1 MVYVFCAFYGEC
13 SGLIKRYNLKKR
25 QTDKY
30 YRFDVFENENQ
41 PVRIILT
48 GQGSVMAA
56 AAVSGAAS
64 FFGIRAED
72 AIINVG
78 TCAGD
83 YEPGQ
88 VFICNK
94 ITEEATGRTFYPDM
108 ILRSGLL
115 ERELVTVPVVIRKSI
130 YEHVSRQAAK
140 QNQGLIQEA
149 GLEQHK
155 YEWKPD
161 LTLEAYINVNTNANM
176 DANANVNTNIN
187 KDSHNMALYDM
198 EAAAIYQAA
207 NLYVGPHRMGFVKV
221 VSDNGD
227 IEGLTSDFIK
237 KLMTE
242 AVDEI
247 SSYVDMFVTDAGN
260 WHNDKLNSGKNN
272 SIQQQHME
280 HYSLND
286 NMCRA
291 EESTQFTNQLCK
303 DLHCSKVMENQVRQL
318 IKYLSLEGTDYM
330 TYINRLYDEGR
341 LPAHD
346 KKNGKVCLDEIKREL
361 L

>member
-13 SGLIKRYNLKKR
+13 SQLIRHYNLKKR
-25 QTDKY
+25 QADKY
-30 YRFDVFENENQ
+30 YRFDVFENEDL

-64 FFGIRAED
+64 FFGINPD
-72 AIINVG
+72 DVIINLG

-83 YEPGQ
+83 YGAGK

-108 ILRSGLL
+108 ILRSSLS
-115 ERELVTVPVVIRKSI
+115 EKELVTVPTAIRKPI
-130 YEHVSRQAAK
+130 
-140 QNQGLIQEA
+140 
-149 GLEQHK
+149 HK
-155 YEWKPD
+155 YAD
-161 LTLEAYINVNTNANM
+161 
-176 DANANVNTNIN
+176 

-227 IEGLTSDFIK
+227 IEGLTPDFIK
-237 KLMTE
+237 GLMAE

-247 SSYVDMFVTDAGN
+247 ASYVDMLVTDAF
-260 WHNDKLNSGKNN
+260 DKLNSGKNN
-272 SIQQQHME
+272 SIQQQ
-280 HYSLND
+280 
-286 NMCRA
+286 A
-291 EESTQFTNQLCK
+291 NQLCK

-318 IKYLSLEGTDYM
+318 IRYLSLEGTDYM
-330 TYINRLYDEGR
+330 TYIGKLYDEGK

>member
-13 SGLIKRYNLKKR
+13 SGLIKHYNLKKR

-30 YRFDVFENENQ
+30 YRFYVFENENQ
-41 PVRIILT
+41 PIRIILT

-64 FFGIRAED
+64 FFGIKAED

-108 ILRSGLL
+108 ILRSGLP
-115 ERELVTVPVVIRKSI
+115 ERGLVTVPVVI
-130 YEHVSRQAAK
+130 
-140 QNQGLIQEA
+140 N
-149 GLEQHK
+149 
-155 YEWKPD
+155 KPIH
-161 LTLEAYINVNTNANM
+161 EYV
-176 DANANVNTNIN
+176 N

-227 IEGLTSDFIK
+227 IEGLTPDFIK
-237 KLMTE
+237 KLMAE

-247 SSYVDMFVTDAGN
+247 ASYVDMFVTDT
-260 WHNDKLNSGKNN
+260 HD
-272 SIQQQHME
+272 
-280 HYSLND
+280 
-286 NMCRA
+286 MCRA

-318 IKYLSLEGTDYM
+318 IKYLSLEDTDYM

>member
-13 SGLIKRYNLKKR
+13 SGLIKHYNLRKR

-64 FFGIRAED
+64 FFGIKAED

-83 YEPGQ
+83 YESGQ

-108 ILRSGLL
+108 ILRSGLP
-115 ERELVTVPVVIRKSI
+115 ERELVTVPVVI
-130 YEHVSRQAAK
+130 
-140 QNQGLIQEA
+140 
-149 GLEQHK
+149 HK
-155 YEWKPD
+155 PIHEY
-161 LTLEAYINVNTNANM
+161 A
-176 DANANVNTNIN
+176 N

-227 IEGLTSDFIK
+227 IEGLTPDFII
-237 KLMTE
+237 KLMAE

-247 SSYVDMFVTDAGN
+247 ASYVDRFVTDAGN

-286 NMCRA
+286 DMCRA

>member
-13 SGLIKRYNLKKR
+13 SGLIKHYNLKKC

-64 FFGIRAED
+64 FFGIKAED

-108 ILRSGLL
+108 ILRSSLP
-115 ERELVTVPVVIRKSI
+115 ERELVTAPVVIRKSI
-130 YEHVSRQAAK
+130 HEYA
-140 QNQGLIQEA
+140 
-149 GLEQHK
+149 
-155 YEWKPD
+155 
-161 LTLEAYINVNTNANM
+161 
-176 DANANVNTNIN
+176 N

-227 IEGLTSDFIK
+227 IEGLTPDFIK
-237 KLMTE
+237 GLMAE

-247 SSYVDMFVTDAGN
+247 ASYVDMFVADTHD
-260 WHNDKLNSGKNN
+260 
-272 SIQQQHME
+272 
-280 HYSLND
+280 
-286 NMCRA
+286 MCRA

-330 TYINRLYDEGR
+330 TYINKLYNEGR

>member
-1 MVYVFCAFYGEC
+1 MVYIFCAFYGEC
-13 SGLIKRYNLKKR
+13 SGLIKHYNLKKR

-64 FFGIRAED
+64 FFGINAED

-108 ILRSGLL
+108 ILRSGLP
-115 ERELVTVPVVIRKSI
+115 ERELVTVPVVI
-130 YEHVSRQAAK
+130 
-140 QNQGLIQEA
+140 
-149 GLEQHK
+149 HK
-155 YEWKPD
+155 PIHEY
-161 LTLEAYINVNTNANM
+161 V
-176 DANANVNTNIN
+176 N
-187 KDSHNMALYDM
+187 KDSYDMALYDM

-227 IEGLTSDFIK
+227 IEGLTPDFIK
-237 KLMTE
+237 KLMAE

-247 SSYVDMFVTDAGN
+247 ASYVDMFVTDAGN

-286 NMCRA
+286 DMCRA

-330 TYINRLYDEGR
+330 IYINRLYDEGR

>member
-13 SGLIKRYNLKKR
+13 SGLIKHYNLKKR

-64 FFGIRAED
+64 FFGIKAED

-108 ILRSGLL
+108 ILRSGLP
-115 ERELVTVPVVIRKSI
+115 ERELVTVPVVI
-130 YEHVSRQAAK
+130 
-140 QNQGLIQEA
+140 
-149 GLEQHK
+149 HK
-155 YEWKPD
+155 PIHEY
-161 LTLEAYINVNTNANM
+161 V
-176 DANANVNTNIN
+176 N
-187 KDSHNMALYDM
+187 KDSYDMELYDM

-227 IEGLTSDFIK
+227 IEGLTPDFIK
-237 KLMTE
+237 KLMAE

-247 SSYVDMFVTDAGN
+247 ASYVDMFVTDT
-260 WHNDKLNSGKNN
+260 HD
-272 SIQQQHME
+272 
-280 HYSLND
+280 
-286 NMCRA
+286 MCRA

>member
-13 SGLIKRYNLKKR
+13 SGLIKHYNLKKR

-64 FFGIRAED
+64 FFGIKAED

-108 ILRSGLL
+108 ILRSGLP
-115 ERELVTVPVVIRKSI
+115 ERGLVTVSVVI
-130 YEHVSRQAAK
+130 
-140 QNQGLIQEA
+140 N
-149 GLEQHK
+149 
-155 YEWKPD
+155 KPIH
-161 LTLEAYINVNTNANM
+161 EYV
-176 DANANVNTNIN
+176 N

-227 IEGLTSDFIK
+227 IEGLTPDFIK
-237 KLMTE
+237 KLMAE

-247 SSYVDMFVTDAGN
+247 ASYVDMFVTDT
-260 WHNDKLNSGKNN
+260 HD
-272 SIQQQHME
+272 
-280 HYSLND
+280 
-286 NMCRA
+286 MCRA

-330 TYINRLYDEGR
+330 TYISRLYDEGR

>member
-1 MVYVFCAFYGEC
+1 MVYIFCAFYGEC
-13 SGLIKRYNLKKR
+13 SGLIKHYNLKKR

-56 AAVSGAAS
+56 AALSGAAS
-64 FFGIRAED
+64 FFGIKAED

-108 ILRSGLL
+108 ILRSGMP
-115 ERELVTVPVVIRKSI
+115 ERELVTAPVVIRKSI
-130 YEHVSRQAAK
+130 HEYA
-140 QNQGLIQEA
+140 
-149 GLEQHK
+149 
-155 YEWKPD
+155 
-161 LTLEAYINVNTNANM
+161 
-176 DANANVNTNIN
+176 N

-227 IEGLTSDFIK
+227 IEGLTPDFIK
-237 KLMTE
+237 GLMAE

-247 SSYVDMFVTDAGN
+247 ASYVDMFVTDAGN
-260 WHNDKLNSGKNN
+260 WHNDRLDAFDKLNSGKNS

-286 NMCRA
+286 DMCRA

-330 TYINRLYDEGR
+330 TYINKLYNEGR

>member
-13 SGLIKRYNLKKR
+13 SGLIKHYNLKKR

-64 FFGIRAED
+64 FFGIKAED

-108 ILRSGLL
+108 ILRSSLP
-115 ERELVTVPVVIRKSI
+115 ERELVTAPVVIRKSI
-130 YEHVSRQAAK
+130 HEYV
-140 QNQGLIQEA
+140 
-149 GLEQHK
+149 
-155 YEWKPD
+155 
-161 LTLEAYINVNTNANM
+161 
-176 DANANVNTNIN
+176 N
-187 KDSHNMALYDM
+187 KDSYDMVLYDM

-227 IEGLTSDFIK
+227 IEGLTPDFIK
-237 KLMTE
+237 GLMAE

-247 SSYVDMFVTDAGN
+247 ASYVDMFVADTHD
-260 WHNDKLNSGKNN
+260 
-272 SIQQQHME
+272 
-280 HYSLND
+280 
-286 NMCRA
+286 MCRA

-330 TYINRLYDEGR
+330 TYINKLYDEGR

>member
-13 SGLIKRYNLKKR
+13 SGLIKHYNLKKR

-64 FFGIRAED
+64 FFGIKAED
-72 AIINVG
+72 TIINVG

-108 ILRSGLL
+108 ILRSSLP
-115 ERELVTVPVVIRKSI
+115 ERELVTAPVVIRKSI
-130 YEHVSRQAAK
+130 HEYA
-140 QNQGLIQEA
+140 
-149 GLEQHK
+149 
-155 YEWKPD
+155 
-161 LTLEAYINVNTNANM
+161 
-176 DANANVNTNIN
+176 N
-187 KDSHNMALYDM
+187 KDSHNMPLYDM

-207 NLYVGPHRMGFVKV
+207 NLYVGPHRMGFIKV

-227 IEGLTSDFIK
+227 IEGMTPDFIK
-237 KLMTE
+237 GLMAG

-247 SSYVDMFVTDAGN
+247 ASYVDRFVADTHD
-260 WHNDKLNSGKNN
+260 
-272 SIQQQHME
+272 
-280 HYSLND
+280 
-286 NMCRA
+286 MCRA

-330 TYINRLYDEGR
+330 TYINKLYDEGR

>member
-13 SGLIKRYNLKKR
+13 SGLIKHYNLKKR

-64 FFGIRAED
+64 FFGIKAED

-78 TCAGD
+78 TCAGN

-108 ILRSGLL
+108 ILRSSLP
-115 ERELVTVPVVIRKSI
+115 ERELVTAPVVIRKSI
-130 YEHVSRQAAK
+130 HEYA
-140 QNQGLIQEA
+140 
-149 GLEQHK
+149 
-155 YEWKPD
+155 
-161 LTLEAYINVNTNANM
+161 
-176 DANANVNTNIN
+176 N
-187 KDSHNMALYDM
+187 KDSHNMVLYDM

-227 IEGLTSDFIK
+227 IEGLTPDFIK
-237 KLMTE
+237 GLMAE

-247 SSYVDMFVTDAGN
+247 ASYVDMFVADTHD
-260 WHNDKLNSGKNN
+260 
-272 SIQQQHME
+272 
-280 HYSLND
+280 
-286 NMCRA
+286 MCRA

-330 TYINRLYDEGR
+330 TYINKLYDEGR

>member
-13 SGLIKRYNLKKR
+13 SGLIKHYNLKKR

-64 FFGIRAED
+64 FFGIKAED

-108 ILRSGLL
+108 ILRSGMP
-115 ERELVTVPVVIRKSI
+115 ESDLVTVPVVIRKSI
-130 YEHVSRQAAK
+130 HEYA
-140 QNQGLIQEA
+140 
-149 GLEQHK
+149 
-155 YEWKPD
+155 
-161 LTLEAYINVNTNANM
+161 
-176 DANANVNTNIN
+176 N
-187 KDSHNMALYDM
+187 KDSHNMELYDM

-227 IEGLTSDFIK
+227 IEGLTPDCIK
-237 KLMTE
+237 GLMAE

-247 SSYVDMFVTDAGN
+247 ASYVDMFVADTHD
-260 WHNDKLNSGKNN
+260 
-272 SIQQQHME
+272 
-280 HYSLND
+280 
-286 NMCRA
+286 MCRA

-330 TYINRLYDEGR
+330 TYINKLYNEGR

>member
-13 SGLIKRYNLKKR
+13 SGLIKHYNLKKR

-41 PVRIILT
+41 PIRIILT

-64 FFGIRAED
+64 FFGIKAED

-108 ILRSGLL
+108 ILRSGLP
-115 ERELVTVPVVIRKSI
+115 ERELVTVPVVI
-130 YEHVSRQAAK
+130 
-140 QNQGLIQEA
+140 
-149 GLEQHK
+149 HK
-155 YEWKPD
+155 PIHEY
-161 LTLEAYINVNTNANM
+161 V
-176 DANANVNTNIN
+176 N

-227 IEGLTSDFIK
+227 IEGLTPDFIK
-237 KLMTE
+237 KLMAE

-247 SSYVDMFVTDAGN
+247 ASYVDMFVTDT
-260 WHNDKLNSGKNN
+260 HD
-272 SIQQQHME
+272 
-280 HYSLND
+280 
-286 NMCRA
+286 MCRA

-318 IKYLSLEGTDYM
+318 IKYLSLEDTDYM

>member
-13 SGLIKRYNLKKR
+13 SGLIKHYNLKKC

-64 FFGIRAED
+64 FFGIKAED

-108 ILRSGLL
+108 ILRSSLP
-115 ERELVTVPVVIRKSI
+115 ERELVTAPVVIRKSI
-130 YEHVSRQAAK
+130 HEYA
-140 QNQGLIQEA
+140 
-149 GLEQHK
+149 
-155 YEWKPD
+155 
-161 LTLEAYINVNTNANM
+161 
-176 DANANVNTNIN
+176 N

-227 IEGLTSDFIK
+227 IEGLTPDFIK
-237 KLMTE
+237 GLMAE

-247 SSYVDMFVTDAGN
+247 ASYVDMFVTDT
-260 WHNDKLNSGKNN
+260 HD
-272 SIQQQHME
+272 
-280 HYSLND
+280 
-286 NMCRA
+286 MCRA

-330 TYINRLYDEGR
+330 TYINKLYNEGR

>member
-1 MVYVFCAFYGEC
+1 MVYIFCAFYGEC
-13 SGLIKRYNLKKR
+13 SGLIKHYNLKKR

-48 GQGSVMAA
+48 GQGGVMAA

-64 FFGIRAED
+64 FFGIKAED

-108 ILRSGLL
+108 ILRSGLP
-115 ERELVTVPVVIRKSI
+115 ERELVTVPVVI
-130 YEHVSRQAAK
+130 
-140 QNQGLIQEA
+140 
-149 GLEQHK
+149 HK
-155 YEWKPD
+155 PIHEY
-161 LTLEAYINVNTNANM
+161 V
-176 DANANVNTNIN
+176 N

-227 IEGLTSDFIK
+227 IEGLTPDFIK

-247 SSYVDMFVTDAGN
+247 ASYVDMFVTDT
-260 WHNDKLNSGKNN
+260 HD
-272 SIQQQHME
+272 
-280 HYSLND
+280 
-286 NMCRA
+286 MCRA

-303 DLHCSKVMENQVRQL
+303 DLHCSKVMENQVGQL

>member
-13 SGLIKRYNLKKR
+13 SGLIKHYNLKKR

-64 FFGIRAED
+64 FFGIKAED

-78 TCAGD
+78 TCAGN

-108 ILRSGLL
+108 ILRSNLP
-115 ERELVTVPVVIRKSI
+115 ERELVTAPVVIRKSI
-130 YEHVSRQAAK
+130 HEYA
-140 QNQGLIQEA
+140 
-149 GLEQHK
+149 
-155 YEWKPD
+155 
-161 LTLEAYINVNTNANM
+161 
-176 DANANVNTNIN
+176 N
-187 KDSHNMALYDM
+187 KDSHNMVLYDM

-227 IEGLTSDFIK
+227 IEGLTPDFIK
-237 KLMTE
+237 GLMAE

-247 SSYVDMFVTDAGN
+247 ASYVDRFVADTHD
-260 WHNDKLNSGKNN
+260 
-272 SIQQQHME
+272 
-280 HYSLND
+280 
-286 NMCRA
+286 MCRA

-330 TYINRLYDEGR
+330 TYINKLYNEGR

>member
-13 SGLIKRYNLKKR
+13 SGLIKHYNLKKR

-56 AAVSGAAS
+56 AALSGAAS
-64 FFGIRAED
+64 FFGIKAED

-78 TCAGD
+78 TCAGN

-108 ILRSGLL
+108 ILRSNLP
-115 ERELVTVPVVIRKSI
+115 ERELVTAPVVIRKSI
-130 YEHVSRQAAK
+130 HEYA
-140 QNQGLIQEA
+140 
-149 GLEQHK
+149 
-155 YEWKPD
+155 
-161 LTLEAYINVNTNANM
+161 
-176 DANANVNTNIN
+176 N

-227 IEGLTSDFIK
+227 IEGLTPDFIK
-237 KLMTE
+237 GLMAE

-247 SSYVDMFVTDAGN
+247 ASYVDRFVADTHD
-260 WHNDKLNSGKNN
+260 
-272 SIQQQHME
+272 
-280 HYSLND
+280 
-286 NMCRA
+286 MCRA

-330 TYINRLYDEGR
+330 TYINKLYDEGR

>member
-13 SGLIKRYNLKKR
+13 SGLIKHYNLKKR

-30 YRFDVFENENQ
+30 YRFDVFENVNQ

-56 AAVSGAAS
+56 AALSGAAS
-64 FFGIRAED
+64 FFGIKAED

-108 ILRSGLL
+108 ILRSSLP
-115 ERELVTVPVVIRKSI
+115 ERELVTAPVVIRKSI
-130 YEHVSRQAAK
+130 HEYA
-140 QNQGLIQEA
+140 
-149 GLEQHK
+149 
-155 YEWKPD
+155 
-161 LTLEAYINVNTNANM
+161 
-176 DANANVNTNIN
+176 N

-207 NLYVGPHRMGFVKV
+207 NLYMGPHRMGFVKV

-227 IEGLTSDFIK
+227 IEGLTPDFIK
-237 KLMTE
+237 GLMAE

-247 SSYVDMFVTDAGN
+247 ASYVDMFVTDAGN
-260 WHNDKLNSGKNN
+260 WHNDRLDAFDKLNGGKNS

-286 NMCRA
+286 DMCRA

-330 TYINRLYDEGR
+330 TYINKLYDEGR

>member
-13 SGLIKRYNLKKR
+13 SGLIKHYNLKKC

-64 FFGIRAED
+64 FFGIKAGD

-108 ILRSGLL
+108 ILRSGLP
-115 ERELVTVPVVIRKSI
+115 ERGLVTVPVVI
-130 YEHVSRQAAK
+130 
-140 QNQGLIQEA
+140 N
-149 GLEQHK
+149 
-155 YEWKPD
+155 KPIH
-161 LTLEAYINVNTNANM
+161 EYV
-176 DANANVNTNIN
+176 N

-207 NLYVGPHRMGFVKV
+207 NLYVGPHRIGFVKV

-227 IEGLTSDFIK
+227 IEGLTPDFIK
-237 KLMTE
+237 KLMAE

-247 SSYVDMFVTDAGN
+247 ASYVDMFVTDT
-260 WHNDKLNSGKNN
+260 HD
-272 SIQQQHME
+272 
-280 HYSLND
+280 
-286 NMCRA
+286 MCRA

-303 DLHCSKVMENQVRQL
+303 DLHCSKVMENQVGQL

>member
-13 SGLIKRYNLKKR
+13 SGLIKHYNLKKR

-64 FFGIRAED
+64 FFGIKAED

-108 ILRSGLL
+108 ILRSGLP
-115 ERELVTVPVVIRKSI
+115 ERELVTAPVVIRKSI
-130 YEHVSRQAAK
+130 HEYA
-140 QNQGLIQEA
+140 
-149 GLEQHK
+149 
-155 YEWKPD
+155 
-161 LTLEAYINVNTNANM
+161 
-176 DANANVNTNIN
+176 N
-187 KDSHNMALYDM
+187 KDSHNMVLYDM

-227 IEGLTSDFIK
+227 IEGLTPDFIK
-237 KLMTE
+237 GLMAE

-247 SSYVDMFVTDAGN
+247 ASYVDRFVMDAGN
-260 WHNDKLNSGKNN
+260 WHNDRLDAFDKLNGGKNN

-286 NMCRA
+286 DMCRA

-330 TYINRLYDEGR
+330 TYINKLYNEGR

>member
-13 SGLIKRYNLKKR
+13 SGLIKHYNLKKR

-56 AAVSGAAS
+56 VALSGAAS
-64 FFGIRAED
+64 FFGIKAED

-78 TCAGD
+78 TCAGN

-108 ILRSGLL
+108 ILRSNLP
-115 ERELVTVPVVIRKSI
+115 ERELVTAPVVIRKSI
-130 YEHVSRQAAK
+130 HEYA
-140 QNQGLIQEA
+140 
-149 GLEQHK
+149 
-155 YEWKPD
+155 
-161 LTLEAYINVNTNANM
+161 
-176 DANANVNTNIN
+176 N
-187 KDSHNMALYDM
+187 KDSHNMVLYDM

-227 IEGLTSDFIK
+227 IEGLTPDFIK
-237 KLMTE
+237 GLMAE

-247 SSYVDMFVTDAGN
+247 ASYVDMFVTDT
-260 WHNDKLNSGKNN
+260 HD
-272 SIQQQHME
+272 
-280 HYSLND
+280 
-286 NMCRA
+286 MCRA

-330 TYINRLYDEGR
+330 TYINKLYNEGR

>member
-13 SGLIKRYNLKKR
+13 SGLIKHYNLKKC

-64 FFGIRAED
+64 FFGIKAGD

-108 ILRSGLL
+108 ILRSGLP
-115 ERELVTVPVVIRKSI
+115 ERGLVTVPVVI
-130 YEHVSRQAAK
+130 
-140 QNQGLIQEA
+140 N
-149 GLEQHK
+149 
-155 YEWKPD
+155 KPIH
-161 LTLEAYINVNTNANM
+161 EYV
-176 DANANVNTNIN
+176 N

-207 NLYVGPHRMGFVKV
+207 NLYVGPHRMSFVKV

-227 IEGLTSDFIK
+227 IEGLTPDFIK
-237 KLMTE
+237 KLMAE

-247 SSYVDMFVTDAGN
+247 ASYVDMFVTDT
-260 WHNDKLNSGKNN
+260 HD
-272 SIQQQHME
+272 
-280 HYSLND
+280 
-286 NMCRA
+286 MCRA
-291 EESTQFTNQLCK
+291 EESTQFTSQLCK

>member
-13 SGLIKRYNLKKR
+13 SGLIKHYNLKKC

-64 FFGIRAED
+64 FFGIKAED

-108 ILRSGLL
+108 ILRSGLP
-115 ERELVTVPVVIRKSI
+115 ERGLVTVPVVI
-130 YEHVSRQAAK
+130 
-140 QNQGLIQEA
+140 N
-149 GLEQHK
+149 
-155 YEWKPD
+155 KPIH
-161 LTLEAYINVNTNANM
+161 EYV
-176 DANANVNTNIN
+176 N

-227 IEGLTSDFIK
+227 IEGLTADFIK
-237 KLMTE
+237 KLMAE

-247 SSYVDMFVTDAGN
+247 ASYVDMFVTDT
-260 WHNDKLNSGKNN
+260 HD
-272 SIQQQHME
+272 
-280 HYSLND
+280 
-286 NMCRA
+286 MCRA

>member
-13 SGLIKRYNLKKR
+13 SGLIKHYNLKKR

-56 AAVSGAAS
+56 AALSGAAS
-64 FFGIRAED
+64 FFGIKAED

-108 ILRSGLL
+108 ILRSNLP
-115 ERELVTVPVVIRKSI
+115 ERELVTAPVVIRKSI
-130 YEHVSRQAAK
+130 HEYA
-140 QNQGLIQEA
+140 
-149 GLEQHK
+149 
-155 YEWKPD
+155 
-161 LTLEAYINVNTNANM
+161 
-176 DANANVNTNIN
+176 N
-187 KDSHNMALYDM
+187 KDSHNMVLYDM

-227 IEGLTSDFIK
+227 IEGLTPDFIK
-237 KLMTE
+237 GLMAE

-247 SSYVDMFVTDAGN
+247 ASYVDMFVTDT
-260 WHNDKLNSGKNN
+260 HD
-272 SIQQQHME
+272 
-280 HYSLND
+280 
-286 NMCRA
+286 MCRA

-330 TYINRLYDEGR
+330 TYINKLYNEGR

>member
-13 SGLIKRYNLKKR
+13 SGLIKHYNLKKC

-64 FFGIRAED
+64 FFGIKAED

-108 ILRSGLL
+108 ILRSGLP
-115 ERELVTVPVVIRKSI
+115 ERGLVTVPVVI
-130 YEHVSRQAAK
+130 
-140 QNQGLIQEA
+140 N
-149 GLEQHK
+149 
-155 YEWKPD
+155 KPIH
-161 LTLEAYINVNTNANM
+161 EYV
-176 DANANVNTNIN
+176 N

-227 IEGLTSDFIK
+227 IEGLTPDFIK
-237 KLMTE
+237 KLMAE

-247 SSYVDMFVTDAGN
+247 ASYVDMFVTDT
-260 WHNDKLNSGKNN
+260 HD
-272 SIQQQHME
+272 
-280 HYSLND
+280 
-286 NMCRA
+286 MCRA

-318 IKYLSLEGTDYM
+318 IKYFSLEGTDYM

>member
-13 SGLIKRYNLKKR
+13 SGLIKHYNLKKR

-64 FFGIRAED
+64 FFGIKAED

-108 ILRSGLL
+108 ILRSGMP
-115 ERELVTVPVVIRKSI
+115 ERELVTAPVVIRKSI
-130 YEHVSRQAAK
+130 HEYA
-140 QNQGLIQEA
+140 
-149 GLEQHK
+149 
-155 YEWKPD
+155 
-161 LTLEAYINVNTNANM
+161 
-176 DANANVNTNIN
+176 N

-207 NLYVGPHRMGFVKV
+207 NLYVGPHRMGFIKV

-237 KLMTE
+237 GLMAE

-247 SSYVDMFVTDAGN
+247 ASYVDRFVMDAGN
-260 WHNDKLNSGKNN
+260 WHNDRLDAFDKLNGGKNS

-286 NMCRA
+286 DMCRA

-330 TYINRLYDEGR
+330 TYINKLYDEGR

>member
-13 SGLIKRYNLKKR
+13 SGLIKHYNLKKR

-56 AAVSGAAS
+56 AALSGAAS
-64 FFGIRAED
+64 FFGIKAED

-108 ILRSGLL
+108 ILRSRMP
-115 ERELVTVPVVIRKSI
+115 ESELVTVPVVIRKSI
-130 YEHVSRQAAK
+130 HEYA
-140 QNQGLIQEA
+140 
-149 GLEQHK
+149 
-155 YEWKPD
+155 
-161 LTLEAYINVNTNANM
+161 
-176 DANANVNTNIN
+176 N
-187 KDSHNMALYDM
+187 KDSHNMVLYDM

-227 IEGLTSDFIK
+227 IEGLTPDFIK
-237 KLMTE
+237 KLMAG

-247 SSYVDMFVTDAGN
+247 ASYVDMFVTDAGN
-260 WHNDKLNSGKNN
+260 WHNDRLDAFDKLNGGKNN

-286 NMCRA
+286 DMCRA

-330 TYINRLYDEGR
+330 TYINKLYDEGR

>member
-13 SGLIKRYNLKKR
+13 SGLIKHYNLKKR

-64 FFGIRAED
+64 FFGIKAED

-108 ILRSGLL
+108 ILRSGLP
-115 ERELVTVPVVIRKSI
+115 ERGLVTVSVVIRKSI
-130 YEHVSRQAAK
+130 HEYA
-140 QNQGLIQEA
+140 
-149 GLEQHK
+149 
-155 YEWKPD
+155 
-161 LTLEAYINVNTNANM
+161 
-176 DANANVNTNIN
+176 N
-187 KDSHNMALYDM
+187 KDSHNMVLYDM

-207 NLYVGPHRMGFVKV
+207 NLYVGPHRMGFIKV

-227 IEGLTSDFIK
+227 IEGLTPDFIK
-237 KLMTE
+237 KLMAE

-247 SSYVDMFVTDAGN
+247 ASYVDRFVADTHD
-260 WHNDKLNSGKNN
+260 
-272 SIQQQHME
+272 
-280 HYSLND
+280 
-286 NMCRA
+286 MCRA

-330 TYINRLYDEGR
+330 TYIDKLYDEGR

>member
-13 SGLIKRYNLKKR
+13 SGLIKHYNLKKR

-64 FFGIRAED
+64 FFGIKAED
-72 AIINVG
+72 VIINVG

-108 ILRSGLL
+108 ILRSGLP
-115 ERELVTVPVVIRKSI
+115 ERELVTVPVVI
-130 YEHVSRQAAK
+130 
-140 QNQGLIQEA
+140 
-149 GLEQHK
+149 HK
-155 YEWKPD
+155 PIHEY
-161 LTLEAYINVNTNANM
+161 V
-176 DANANVNTNIN
+176 N

-227 IEGLTSDFIK
+227 IEGLTPDFIK
-237 KLMTE
+237 KLMAE

-247 SSYVDMFVTDAGN
+247 ASYVDMFVTDT
-260 WHNDKLNSGKNN
+260 HD
-272 SIQQQHME
+272 
-280 HYSLND
+280 
-286 NMCRA
+286 MCRA

-330 TYINRLYDEGR
+330 TYISRLYDEGR

>member
-1 MVYVFCAFYGEC
+1 MVYVFCAFYGEG
-13 SGLIKRYNLKKR
+13 SGLIKHYNLKKR
-25 QTDKY
+25 QADKY
-30 YRFDVFENENQ
+30 YRFDVFESEDL
-41 PVRIILT
+41 PVKLILT

-64 FFGIRAED
+64 FFGINPD
-72 AIINVG
+72 DVIINLG

-83 YEPGQ
+83 YEVGK

-94 ITEEATGRTFYPDM
+94 ITEAATGRTFYPDM
-108 ILRSGLL
+108 ILRSSLS
-115 ERELVTVPVVIRKSI
+115 EKELVTVPAAIRKPI
-130 YEHVSRQAAK
+130 D
-140 QNQGLIQEA
+140 
-149 GLEQHK
+149 K
-155 YEWKPD
+155 YAD
-161 LTLEAYINVNTNANM
+161 
-176 DANANVNTNIN
+176 

-227 IEGLTSDFIK
+227 IEGLTPDFIK
-237 KLMTE
+237 GLMAE

-247 SSYVDMFVTDAGN
+247 ASYVDMFVTDAGN
-260 WHNDKLNSGKNN
+260 CHNDRLDGFYKLNCGKNN
-272 SIQQQHME
+272 SIQKQ
-280 HYSLND
+280 
-286 NMCRA
+286 
-291 EESTQFTNQLCK
+291 TNQLCK

-330 TYINRLYDEGR
+330 TYIGKLYDEGK

>member
-1 MVYVFCAFYGEC
+1 MVYIFCAFYGEC
-13 SGLIKRYNLKKR
+13 SGLIKHYNLKKR
-25 QTDKY
+25 QADKY

-108 ILRSGLL
+108 ILRSGMP
-115 ERELVTVPVVIRKSI
+115 ERELVTAPVVIRKSI
-130 YEHVSRQAAK
+130 HEYA
-140 QNQGLIQEA
+140 
-149 GLEQHK
+149 
-155 YEWKPD
+155 
-161 LTLEAYINVNTNANM
+161 
-176 DANANVNTNIN
+176 N

-198 EAAAIYQAA
+198 EVAAIYQAA

-227 IEGLTSDFIK
+227 IEGLTPDFIK
-237 KLMTE
+237 KLMAE

-247 SSYVDMFVTDAGN
+247 ASYVDMFVTDAGN

>member
-13 SGLIKRYNLKKR
+13 SGLIKHYNLKKC

-64 FFGIRAED
+64 FFGIKAED

-108 ILRSGLL
+108 ILRSGLP
-115 ERELVTVPVVIRKSI
+115 ERELVTVPVVI
-130 YEHVSRQAAK
+130 
-140 QNQGLIQEA
+140 N
-149 GLEQHK
+149 
-155 YEWKPD
+155 KPIH
-161 LTLEAYINVNTNANM
+161 EYV
-176 DANANVNTNIN
+176 N

-227 IEGLTSDFIK
+227 IEGLTPDFIK
-237 KLMTE
+237 KLMAE

-247 SSYVDMFVTDAGN
+247 ASYVDMFVTDT
-260 WHNDKLNSGKNN
+260 HD
-272 SIQQQHME
+272 
-280 HYSLND
+280 
-286 NMCRA
+286 MCRA

>member
-13 SGLIKRYNLKKR
+13 SGLIKHYNLKKR

-64 FFGIRAED
+64 FFGIKAED

-78 TCAGD
+78 ICAGD

-108 ILRSGLL
+108 ILRSSLP
-115 ERELVTVPVVIRKSI
+115 ERELVTAPVVIRKSI
-130 YEHVSRQAAK
+130 HEYA
-140 QNQGLIQEA
+140 
-149 GLEQHK
+149 
-155 YEWKPD
+155 
-161 LTLEAYINVNTNANM
+161 
-176 DANANVNTNIN
+176 N
-187 KDSHNMALYDM
+187 KDSHNMVLYDM

-207 NLYVGPHRMGFVKV
+207 NLYVGPHRMGFIKV

-227 IEGLTSDFIK
+227 IEGLTPDFIK
-237 KLMTE
+237 KLMAE

-247 SSYVDMFVTDAGN
+247 ASYVDRFVADTHD
-260 WHNDKLNSGKNN
+260 
-272 SIQQQHME
+272 
-280 HYSLND
+280 
-286 NMCRA
+286 MCRA

-330 TYINRLYDEGR
+330 TYIDKLYDEGR

>member
-13 SGLIKRYNLKKR
+13 SGLIKHYNLKKR

-41 PVRIILT
+41 PVRIILI

-64 FFGIRAED
+64 FFGIKAGD

-108 ILRSGLL
+108 ILRSGLP
-115 ERELVTVPVVIRKSI
+115 ERELVTVPVVI
-130 YEHVSRQAAK
+130 
-140 QNQGLIQEA
+140 
-149 GLEQHK
+149 HK
-155 YEWKPD
+155 PIHEY
-161 LTLEAYINVNTNANM
+161 V
-176 DANANVNTNIN
+176 N

-227 IEGLTSDFIK
+227 IEGLTPDFIK
-237 KLMTE
+237 KLMAE

-247 SSYVDMFVTDAGN
+247 ASYVDMFVTDT
-260 WHNDKLNSGKNN
+260 HD
-272 SIQQQHME
+272 
-280 HYSLND
+280 
-286 NMCRA
+286 MCRA

>member
-13 SGLIKRYNLKKR
+13 SGLIKHYNLKKR

-41 PVRIILT
+41 PIRIILT

-64 FFGIRAED
+64 FFGIKAED

-83 YEPGQ
+83 YELGQ

-108 ILRSGLL
+108 ILRSGLP
-115 ERELVTVPVVIRKSI
+115 ERELVTVPVVI
-130 YEHVSRQAAK
+130 
-140 QNQGLIQEA
+140 
-149 GLEQHK
+149 HK
-155 YEWKPD
+155 PIHEY
-161 LTLEAYINVNTNANM
+161 V
-176 DANANVNTNIN
+176 N

-227 IEGLTSDFIK
+227 IEGLTPDFIK
-237 KLMTE
+237 KLMAE

-247 SSYVDMFVTDAGN
+247 ASYVDMFVTDT
-260 WHNDKLNSGKNN
+260 HD
-272 SIQQQHME
+272 
-280 HYSLND
+280 
-286 NMCRA
+286 MCRA

>member
-13 SGLIKRYNLKKR
+13 SGLIKHYNLKKR

-72 AIINVG
+72 VIINVG

-108 ILRSGLL
+108 ILRSSLP
-115 ERELVTVPVVIRKSI
+115 ERELVTVPVV
-130 YEHVSRQAAK
+130 V
-140 QNQGLIQEA
+140 
-149 GLEQHK
+149 HK
-155 YEWKPD
+155 PIHEY
-161 LTLEAYINVNTNANM
+161 V
-176 DANANVNTNIN
+176 N

-227 IEGLTSDFIK
+227 IEGLTPDFIK

-247 SSYVDMFVTDAGN
+247 ASYVDMFVTDT
-260 WHNDKLNSGKNN
+260 HD
-272 SIQQQHME
+272 
-280 HYSLND
+280 
-286 NMCRA
+286 MCRA
-291 EESTQFTNQLCK
+291 EESAQFTNQLCK

>member
-13 SGLIKRYNLKKR
+13 SGLIKHYNLKKC

-64 FFGIRAED
+64 FFGIKAED

-108 ILRSGLL
+108 ILRSSLP
-115 ERELVTVPVVIRKSI
+115 ERELVTAPVVIRKSI
-130 YEHVSRQAAK
+130 HEYA
-140 QNQGLIQEA
+140 
-149 GLEQHK
+149 
-155 YEWKPD
+155 
-161 LTLEAYINVNTNANM
+161 
-176 DANANVNTNIN
+176 N

-207 NLYVGPHRMGFVKV
+207 NLYVGPHRMGFIKV

-227 IEGLTSDFIK
+227 IEGLTPDFIK
-237 KLMTE
+237 GLMAE

-247 SSYVDMFVTDAGN
+247 ASYVDMFVADTHD
-260 WHNDKLNSGKNN
+260 
-272 SIQQQHME
+272 
-280 HYSLND
+280 
-286 NMCRA
+286 MCRA

-330 TYINRLYDEGR
+330 TYINKLYNEGR